1 MEATKIK
8 VIPGRQGRSLVKS
21 PLKRGVDTRHPAI
34 DGDPAGTPRPRPS
47 LSCAAEGVTHAARQ
61 LHRDRGLPSTLPSAK
76 VPADR
81 GARSIHIH
89 IWPRFHSSALPHARR
104 FPRAWGFVG
113 EWEERGLDVHH
124 TPQAYYEPNAHRA
137 NLVVLTGIHAT
148 RVPFD
153 PPRPP
158 QWARTSSRAA
168 SSSSWRA

>member
-76 VPADR
+76 VATYSIPADR

-89 IWPRFHSSALPHARR
+89 IWPRFRSSALPHARR
-104 FPRAWGFVG
+104 SPRAWGFVG

-124 TPQAYYEPNAHRA
+124 GLRGPHVR
-137 NLVVLTGIHAT
+137 HAM
-148 RVPFD
+148 VS
-153 PPRPP
+153 PPIRPSIP
-158 QWARTSSRAA
+158 PSIPPSAM
-168 SSSSWRA
+168 